1 MYWEHMGRHETST
14 APHETLPL
22 RTNSRSFNQLAVLP
36 EPSSLAFSQLTHEG
50 APEFSQT
57 TSHIFSPFPTISRFF
72 TGTTCSELKIYERH
86 LTFSSYSFT
95 SWKCFQN
102 LIEKLGYQ
110 PSQGQITIWQLMGLV
125 HDDLSPWKLR
135 HGIQPNPILPKA
147 IPMQLSIMEAI
158 SKLLMKLFLGE
169 IRILLHCPQKPLCL
183 MLLMPSD
190 DVFHD
195 TGLFGEPCR

>member
-1 MYWEHMGRHETST
+1 MDSEHMGRHETST

-36 EPSSLAFSQLTHEG
+36 EPSSLACSQLTHEG
-50 APEFSQT
+50 TPGFSQT
-57 TSHIFSPFPTISRFF
+57 TISRFF

-95 SWKCFQN
+95 SWKCLQN

-125 HDDLSPWKLR
+125 HDDLSPLKTTAW
-135 HGIQPNPILPKA
+135 NPTESNLA
-147 IPMQLSIMEAI
+147 
-158 SKLLMKLFLGE
+158 
-169 IRILLHCPQKPLCL
+169 
-183 MLLMPSD
+183 
-190 DVFHD
+190 
-195 TGLFGEPCR
+195 